1 MDVLPLRLALFFLVL
16 IMPASIGPARADT
29 GRLAS
34 IDADLQRSFPDIGHV
49 TTAKLAEW
57 ILQATDVVL
66 VDVRSEEEFAVGR
79 IEGAIRVSPGASAR
93 DVAARLREAAPGTNV
108 VFYCSVGVRSSR
120 LANRSRKSLMELG
133 AAGVYNLSGGIFTW
147 HEEAR
152 PLVDAQGPTRF
163 VHPYDSNWGRL
174 LSRQTYVSEVPD
186 AARGE

>member
-1 MDVLPLRLALFFLVL
+1 MNVLPLRLAIFLLVL

-79 IEGAIRVSPGASAR
+79 IGGAIRVSPGASAR

-120 LANRSRKSLMELG
+120 LANRSRKGLMELG

-174 LSRQTYVSEVPD
+174 LSRRTYVSEVAD